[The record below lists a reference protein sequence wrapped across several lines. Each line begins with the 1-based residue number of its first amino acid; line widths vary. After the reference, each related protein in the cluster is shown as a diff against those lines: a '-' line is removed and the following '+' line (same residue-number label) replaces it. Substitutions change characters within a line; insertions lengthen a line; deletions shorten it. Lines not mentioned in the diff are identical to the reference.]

1 MWRDSR
7 PEDDEAIVALCR
19 SLYEED
25 PASKPVPESHHR
37 RTLAVLR
44 ASPVRGRA
52 VVLEEGGV
60 IGYAILAAC
69 WSNEL
74 GGEVLIIDE
83 LYVVPERRSRG
94 HARALIEALMR
105 GEGPWPGRPV
115 ALELEVTPD
124 NARARALYERLGFR
138 VKRNA
143 VLRARLPSGGAV

>member
-19 SLYEED
+19 ALYEED

-94 HARALIEALMR
+94 HARALIESLRR
-105 GEGPWPGRPV
+105 GEGPWPGTPV

-124 NARARALYERLGFR
+124 NARARALYERLGFK

-143 VLRARLPSGGAV
+143 VLRARLRERE

>member
-19 SLYEED
+19 ALYEED

-83 LYVVPERRSRG
+83 LYVVPEHRSFG

-105 GEGPWPGRPV
+105 GEGPWPGKPV

-124 NARARALYERLGFR
+124 NARARALYDRYTAESGFVRYVLHNEERWR
-138 VKRNA
+138 
-143 VLRARLPSGGAV
+143 

>member
-19 SLYEED
+19 ALYEED
-25 PASKPVPESHHR
+25 PASKPVPDSHHR
-37 RTLAVLR
+37 RTLAMLR

-74 GGEVLIIDE
+74 GGEVLILDE
-83 LYVVPERRSRG
+83 LYVAPQHRSRG

-105 GEGPWPGRPV
+105 GEGPWPGKPV

-124 NARARALYERLGFR
+124 NARARALYERLGFK

-143 VLRARLPSGGAV
+143 VLRARLS

>member
-19 SLYEED
+19 ALYEED
-25 PASKPVPESHHR
+25 PAGEPVPEAHHR
-37 RTLAVLR
+37 RTLATLR
-44 ASPVRGRA
+44 ATPLRGRA
-52 VVLEEGGV
+52 VVLEESEV

-74 GGEVLIIDE
+74 GGEVLILDE
-83 LYVVPERRSRG
+83 LYVMPAHRSRG
-94 HARALIEALMR
+94 HARALIEALER
-105 GEGPWPGRPV
+105 GEGPWPVRPV

-124 NARARALYERLGFR
+124 NARARALYERLGFK

-143 VLRARLPSGGAV
+143 VLRARLR

>member
-19 SLYEED
+19 ALYEED

-143 VLRARLPSGGAV
+143 VLRARLS